1 MDFSYP
7 LAMVVGGGF
16 GLAGHEVLG
25 HGARNRARL
34 GKNHGREHRIDSVV
48 AGSPSPRKRPTSR
61 LHALGARARAV
72 VSSAVSALLL
82 FGNRNKPQID
92 EILIAIV
99 HALIRANS

>member
-1 MDFSYP
+1 MEISFSRLIRRNRNRKADFSYP

-25 HGARNRARL
+25 
-34 GKNHGREHRIDSVV
+34 KNHGREHMIDSVV

-72 VSSAVSALLL
+72 VWRDDGIARFGINCALVIGL
-82 FGNRNKPQID
+82 NR
-92 EILIAIV
+92 
-99 HALIRANS
+99 